1 MNNQEIQNIVQ
12 SVIQQLNS
20 NGIATA
26 PTAPVSQ
33 GTGTGAPAPSP
44 APTGEVADISQFGNP
59 LMVPEPRNRSAY
71 EDMLQSTSARIG
83 VWRAGTRPLTKTML
97 KFRADH
103 GVAQDAVM
111 SHVDEA
117 LLSSLGFLQVES
129 KVADKDEFLT
139 RPDLGRLLSD
149 ESMAR
154 VQQEAPAGAQVQIV
168 VGDGLSAKAIDS
180 NLQDVLTVCKQG
192 LQNLGYNLGK
202 DIFVKNARVGVVNCI
217 GEILKPELILL
228 LIGERP
234 GLGTA
239 ESMSAYL
246 TYRPTMETVEAQ
258 RTMISNI
265 HKGGIPPVEA
275 GAQIASLVEKILTQK
290 TSGLDLE
297 L

>member
-1 MNNQEIQNIVQ
+1 MNNQEIQNLVQ

-20 NGIATA
+20 
-26 PTAPVSQ
+26 
-33 GTGTGAPAPSP
+33 TGTATPAAPATGNKVNNT
-44 APTGEVADISQFGNP
+44 PTPTIAANGEVPDISQYGNP
-59 LMVPEPRNRSAY
+59 LMVPNPQNRSAY
-71 EDMLQSTSARIG
+71 EDMMQSTSARIG

-103 GVAQDAVM
+103 GVAQDAVL
-111 SHVDEA
+111 SHVDQS
-117 LLSSLGFLQVES
+117 LLDSLGFIQLES

-139 RPDLGRLLSD
+139 RPDLGRILS
-149 ESMAR
+149 EASMAKL
-154 VQQEAPAGAQVQIV
+154 QQEATQGAQVQIV
-168 VGDGLSAKAIDS
+168 VGDGLSAKAIDA
-180 NLQDVLTVCKQG
+180 NIQDVLTVCRQG
-192 LQNLGYNLGK
+192 LQNQGYNLGK
-202 DIFVKNARVGVVNCI
+202 DIFVKNARVGIVNCI

-246 TYRPTMETVEAQ
+246 TYRPTMATVEAQ

-290 TSGLDLE
+290 TSGLDLQ

>member
-1 MNNQEIQNIVQ
+1 MNNQEIQNLVQ

-20 NGIATA
+20 NG
-26 PTAPVSQ
+26 V
-33 GTGTGAPAPSP
+33 APAAPSAP
-44 APTGEVADISQFGNP
+44 ANNTVSATPSVVSTGEVPDISQFGNP
-59 LMVPEPRNRSAY
+59 LMVPNPQNRAAY
-71 EDMLQSTSARIG
+71 EDMMQSTSARIG
-83 VWRAGTRPLTKTML
+83 VWRTGTRPLTKTML

-103 GVAQDAVM
+103 GVAQDAVL
-111 SHVDEA
+111 SHVDQGI
-117 LLSSLGFLQVES
+117 LDSMGFLQLES

-139 RPDLGRLLSD
+139 RPDLGRVLSD
-149 ESMAR
+149 DSIAKLK
-154 VQQEAPAGAQVQIV
+154 QEAPQGAQVQIV
-168 VGDGLSAKAIDS
+168 VGDGLSAKAIDA
-180 NLQDVLTVCKQG
+180 NIQDVLTVCKQG

-202 DIFVKNARVGVVNCI
+202 DIFVKNARVGIVNCI

-246 TYRPTMETVEAQ
+246 TYHPTMETVEAQ

-275 GAQIASLVEKILTQK
+275 GAQIASLVEKIITQK
-290 TSGLDLE
+290 TSGLDLV

>member
-1 MNNQEIQNIVQ
+1 MNNQEIQRIVS
-12 SVIQQLNS
+12 SVMAEINKK
-20 NGIATA
+20 
-26 PTAPVSQ
+26 APVCNGNTS
-33 GTGTGAPAPSP
+33 
-44 APTGEVADISQFGNP
+44 TGEVPDISQMGNP
-59 LMVPEPRNRSAY
+59 LNVPDPENRSAY
-71 EDMLQSTSARIG
+71 EDMMKATSARIG

-103 GVAQDAVM
+103 AVAQDAVM
-111 SHVDEA
+111 SYADE
-117 LLSSLGFLQVES
+117 SIINRLGFIQLES
-129 KVADKDEFLT
+129 KAADKDEYLT
-139 RPDLGRLLSD
+139 RPDLGRILSD
-149 ESMAR
+149 ESITKMKA
-154 VQQEAPAGAQVQIV
+154 EAPAGAQIQIV
-168 VGDGLSAKAIDS
+168 VGDGLSAKAIDA
-180 NLQDVLTVCKQG
+180 NIEDVFTSCKAG
-192 LQNLGYNLGK
+192 LESKGYNLGK
-202 DIFVKNARVGVVNCI
+202 DIFVKNARVGIVNCI

-228 LIGERP
+228 FIGERP

-246 TYRPTMETVEAQ
+246 TYKPVQSTVEAD

>member
-1 MNNQEIQNIVQ
+1 MNSQEIQNLVQ

-20 NGIATA
+20 SGVTTA
-26 PTAPVSQ
+26 PQAP
-33 GTGTGAPAPSP
+33 TEKKP
-44 APTGEVADISQFGNP
+44 APTREPATGEVPDISQFGNP
-59 LMVPEPRNRSAY
+59 LLVPEPQNRAAY

-83 VWRAGTRPLTKTML
+83 VWRTGTRPLTKTML

-103 GVAQDAVM
+103 GVAQDAVL
-111 SHVDEA
+111 SHVDQSI
-117 LLSSLGFLQVES
+117 LDSLGFIQLES

-149 ESMAR
+149 DSMAKL
-154 VQQEAPAGAQVQIV
+154 QQEATSGAQVQIV
-168 VGDGLSAKAIDS
+168 VGDGLSAKAIDA
-180 NLQDVLTVCKQG
+180 NIQDVLTVCRQG
-192 LQNLGYNLGK
+192 LENQGYSLGK
-202 DIFVKNARVGVVNCI
+202 DIFVKNARVGIVNCI
-217 GEILKPELILL
+217 GEVLKPELILL

-246 TYRPTMETVEAQ
+246 TYKPTMATVEAQ

-275 GAQIASLVEKILTQK
+275 GAQIASLVQKILTQK

>member
-1 MNNQEIQNIVQ
+1 MNHQDIQSIVASVMAEINK
-12 SVIQQLNS
+12 SSKNPLC
-20 NGIATA
+20 G
-26 PTAPVSQ
+26 Q
-33 GTGTGAPAPSP
+33 GNTVG
-44 APTGEVADISQFGNP
+44 GEVPDISEIGNP
-59 LMVPEPRNRSAY
+59 LNVPAPENKSAY
-71 EDMLQSTSARIG
+71 DDMMNATTARIG

-103 GVAQDAVM
+103 AVAQDAVL
-111 SHVDEA
+111 SYADQA
-117 LLSSLGFLQVES
+117 LIDRLGFTQLES
-129 KVADKDEFLT
+129 RVADKDEFLT

-149 ESMAR
+149 ESVAKMKAE
-154 VQQEAPAGAQVQIV
+154 VPAGAQVQIV
-168 VGDGLSAKAIDS
+168 VGDGLSAKAIDA
-180 NLQDVLTVCKQG
+180 NIEDVFTSCKAG
-192 LQNLGYNLGK
+192 LQAKGYNLGK

-228 LIGERP
+228 FIGERP

-246 TYRPTMETVEAQ
+246 TYRPTAETVEAG

-265 HKGGIPPVEA
+265 HQGGIPPVEA
-275 GAQIASLVEKILTQK
+275 GAQIVSLVEKILTQQ